1 MKITMCVCE
10 TNKSIDVHEDFKVNI
25 PDGMDAKT
33 YFESMSK
40 EDKEML
46 LDRGIEQE
54 IVRQKND
61 FQTELFYIDEN
72 GIEHK
77 VEV

>member
-1 MKITMCVCE
+1 MKIIMCVCE
-10 TNKSIDVHEDFKVNI
+10 TNKAIDVHEDFSFNI

-33 YFESMSK
+33 YFESMSQ

>member
-33 YFESMSK
+33 YFESM
-40 EDKEML
+40 
-46 LDRGIEQE
+46 
-54 IVRQKND
+54 
-61 FQTELFYIDEN
+61 
-72 GIEHK
+72 
-77 VEV
+77 

>member
-1 MKITMCVCE
+1 MKITMYVCE
-10 TNKSIDVHEDFKVNI
+10 TNKSIDVHEDFSVRI

-33 YFESMSK
+33 YFESMSQ

-54 IVRQKND
+54 IVRSKND

>member
-54 IVRQKND
+54 IVRQK
-61 FQTELFYIDEN
+61 
-72 GIEHK
+72 K
-77 VEV
+77 